1 MSIKP
6 KEALLTVPIVL
17 MFDSS
22 DEIACFASNV
32 NAILHGKQRLK
43 TEELGVLGG
52 RFVGIFY
59 LERGKEYQELRDSFV
74 RLIDE
79 EEFGSQEEKYLPSEL
94 RDEDESN
101 DYS

>member
-1 MSIKP
+1 MSFKP

-22 DEIACFASNV
+22 DEIACFAANV

-43 TEELGVLGG
+43 TEDLGILGG

-59 LERGKEYQELRDSFV
+59 LERGREYQELRDSFV

-79 EEFGSQEEKYLPSEL
+79 EQYGTQEEKYLPSEL
-94 RDEDESN
+94 KDENEGGR
-101 DYS
+101 